1 MSFSIEN
8 VILIGSIIFTLLFAI
23 IKNKIFM
30 FIPSTILLIAFLITK
45 DVLIFNSAK
54 ISCFI
59 VFVIFIVDLIMTYF
73 SGKKKNE
80 EIEKM
85 KIKDL

>member
-59 VFVIFIVDLIMTYF
+59 VFVIFIVDLIITYF
-73 SGKKKNE
+73 SDKKKND

>member
-30 FIPSTILLIAFLITK
+30 FIPSTILLIGSFIFMISDSVLGYTLFKRDFPKSRFIIMFTYICAEFL
-45 DVLIFNSAK
+45 L
-54 ISCFI
+54 
-59 VFVIFIVDLIMTYF
+59 TY
-73 SGKKKNE
+73 G
-80 EIEKM
+80 
-85 KIKDL
+85 LLV

>member
-30 FIPSTILLIAFLITK
+30 FIPSTVLLIAFLITK

-59 VFVIFIVDLIMTYF
+59 VFVIFIVDLIITYF
-73 SGKKKNE
+73 SDKKKNE

>member
-1 MSFSIEN
+1 MNFSIEN

-30 FIPSTILLIAFLITK
+30 FIPSTILLIAFLITQ
-45 DVLIFNSAK
+45 DVIIFNSAK

-59 VFVIFIVDLIMTYF
+59 VFVIFIVDLIITYF
-73 SGKKKNE
+73 SNKKKNE

>member
-59 VFVIFIVDLIMTYF
+59 VFVIFIVDLIITYF
-73 SGKKKNE
+73 SDKKKNE

>member
-30 FIPSTILLIAFLITK
+30 FIPSTVLLIAFLITK

-59 VFVIFIVDLIMTYF
+59 VFVIFIVDLIITYF
-73 SGKKKNE
+73 SDKKKND

>member
-1 MSFSIEN
+1 MNFSIEN

-59 VFVIFIVDLIMTYF
+59 VFVIFIVDLIITYF
-73 SGKKKNE
+73 SDKKKNE

>member
-1 MSFSIEN
+1 MNFSIEN

-30 FIPSTILLIAFLITK
+30 FIPSTILLIAFLITQ
-45 DVLIFNSAK
+45 DVIIFNSAK

-59 VFVIFIVDLIMTYF
+59 VFVIFIVDLIITYF
-73 SGKKKNE
+73 SNKNK
-80 EIEKM
+80 EK
-85 KIKDL
+85 I

>member
-30 FIPSTILLIAFLITK
+30 FIPSTILLIAFLISK

-59 VFVIFIVDLIMTYF
+59 VFVVFIVDLIITYF
-73 SGKKKNE
+73 SDKKKNDE
-80 EIEKM
+80 VEKM

>member
-1 MSFSIEN
+1 MKKRN
-8 VILIGSIIFTLLFAI
+8 ILIGSIIFTLLFAI

-30 FIPSTILLIAFLITK
+30 FIPSTILLIAFLITQ
-45 DVLIFNSAK
+45 DVIIFNSAK

-59 VFVIFIVDLIMTYF
+59 VFVIFIVDLIITYF
-73 SGKKKNE
+73 SNKKKNE